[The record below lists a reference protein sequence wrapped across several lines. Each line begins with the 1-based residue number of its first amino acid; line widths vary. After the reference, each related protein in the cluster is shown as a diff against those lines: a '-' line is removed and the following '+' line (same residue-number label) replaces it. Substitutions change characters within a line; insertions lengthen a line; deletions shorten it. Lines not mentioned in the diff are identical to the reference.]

1 MPVVPV
7 LGTWRQEDQKSKIS
21 QDYIRQ
27 ERKERRE
34 ERGREE
40 RGEGREEGGE
50 GKEGRKEK
58 GREPGK
64 PFHLILEDDHQ
75 SLGCIRVCRGV
86 NLWLELFC

>member
-1 MPVVPV
+1 MEA
-7 LGTWRQEDQKSKIS
+7 GRSEIQDQSGLH
-21 QDYIRQ
+21 
-27 ERKERRE
+27 ETRKEGRE
-34 ERGREE
+34 RGEREGGERGREGGG
-40 RGEGREEGGE
+40 RRKEG
-50 GKEGRKEK
+50 GRKEK